1 MPMKLLHRSSAL
13 CLALLLSIPLFAQK
27 PSTAIPNPSQ
37 FVGFQVGADRQLADY
52 KQIVSY
58 FRKLSE
64 LSPKIQV
71 ESLGPTTLGND
82 LVMVEISSPENLKNK
97 AHYKEIARKL
107 ADPRGLSEE
116 QIGALAREGKAIL
129 LVTCNIHSTEI
140 GSTQMVMEWAHDL
153 ITSDDP
159 AVRDRLDKVI
169 LLIVPSL
176 NPDGQLMVV
185 DWYKKYLG
193 TKYEGGQMPYLY
205 HYYVG
210 HDNNRDWY
218 MLTQKETQAVT
229 RMAYLDWLPQV
240 WLDEHQMGFTG
251 PRIFVPPDADPIA
264 IRQHP
269 LVFSGKNMIGTT
281 MAFRLEEA
289 HKAGV
294 IHSWM
299 YDNYWPGATEGTA
312 MFKNVFGLLTEVA
325 SARIA
330 SPIEI
335 SPTELNGGGKGMIDY
350 AKQSNF
356 PDPWMGGVW
365 RLRDIMDYELIA
377 SNALLETVAIHKED
391 YERGVA
397 HMALDNIHAFKPN
410 EYFRV
415 PMDGTQRDPETAA
428 RLVHLMLKHGAE
440 AKVSP
445 DGQSYYVPLAQPYGK
460 FIEELFTPQRYPEV
474 RPTDGKDILRPYDVT
489 AWSLPL
495 LMDVKVERTFLTPAQ
510 MESLRPFTEKEWPKA
525 GVMGKGTVLALTPEE
540 TAATKLVNAA
550 LKAKVNVSVAKAA
563 FTYEGRVFPA
573 GTLIF
578 DNASEVASLAEQ
590 HHLALTA
597 MRSKPDVK
605 LAALKPQRIGLYK
618 PYQASMDEGWTRFVL
633 DQYGFAP
640 ISIENKT
647 MKAGKLNDQ
656 FDVIILADIEKE
668 VILEGQRKRGETAM
682 KYTPE
687 IPEEYKGGI
696 GKEGLQ
702 ALKDFV
708 RNGGTLI
715 TLADSGELVASE
727 FNVPVRNALAGGS
740 REDFSVPG
748 SIVRIQVDT
757 NHPVGYGMPEEAAA
771 FLDGPIAY
779 QTMAPGPELKRYVI
793 ASYPDDARDI
803 LLSGWAKGQD
813 RLVRRSALVAFEQ
826 GKGKIVMFG
835 FRPQYRAQSEGTYK
849 LLFNAIR
856 WPELD

>member
-1 MPMKLLHRSSAL
+1 MKLLRRSSAL
-13 CLALLLSIPLFAQK
+13 CLVLLLSIFVLAQQ
-27 PSTAIPNPSQ
+27 PATNIPTPSQ
-37 FVGFQVGADRQLADY
+37 FLGIQVGADRQLADY
-52 KQIVSY
+52 KQIVGY
-58 FRKLSE
+58 FKKLAE
-64 LSPKIQV
+64 LSPKLQV

-82 LVMVEISSPENLKNK
+82 LVMIEISSGENLKNK
-97 AHYKEIARKL
+97 AHYKDIAHKL

-116 QIGALAREGKAIL
+116 QIDALAREGKAIL

-153 ITSDDP
+153 ITSNDP
-159 AVRDRLDKVI
+159 AVKDQLDKVI

-176 NPDGQLMVV
+176 NPDGQIMVV

-193 TKYEGGQMPYLY
+193 TKYEGGQMPFLY
-205 HYYVG
+205 HHYVG

-229 RMAYLDWLPQV
+229 RMAYLDWKPQV

-264 IRQHP
+264 MRQHP
-269 LVFSGKNMIGTT
+269 LVFSGKNMIGAA

-294 IHSWM
+294 IHSWV

-325 SARIA
+325 SVRIA
-330 SPIEI
+330 SPVEI
-335 SPTELNGGGKGMIDY
+335 SSTELSGGGKGMIDY

-356 PDPWMGGVW
+356 PNPWRGGIW

-377 SNALLETVAIHKED
+377 SNALLETVAFHKDD

-397 HMALDNIHAFKPN
+397 HMANDNIGAYKPN

-415 PMDGTQRDPETAA
+415 AMDDSQRDRESAA

-440 AKVSP
+440 AKVSA
-445 DGQSYYVPLAQPYGK
+445 DGNAYYVPLAQPYGK
-460 FIEELFTPQRYPEV
+460 FVEELLTAQRYPEV
-474 RPTDGKDILRPYDVT
+474 RPTNGKDILTPYDVT

-495 LMDVKVERTFLTPAQ
+495 LMDVKVERMFLPADQ
-510 MESLRPFTEKEWPKA
+510 AKTLRSFTENDWPQA
-525 GVMGKGTVLALTPEE
+525 GAIGKGAVLALSPEQ
-540 TAATKLVNAA
+540 TAGTKLLNAA
-550 LKAKVNVSVAKAA
+550 LKAKANVSVAKSA
-563 FTYEGRVFPA
+563 FNYEGRDFPA
-573 GTLIF
+573 GTLLF
-578 DNASEVASLAEQ
+578 DNNADVASLAEQ
-590 HHLALTA
+590 NHLALTA
-597 MRSKPDVK
+597 LRSKPDAK
-605 LAALKPQRIGLYK
+605 LAALKPQRVGLYK

-647 MKAGKLNDQ
+647 MKAGKLADQ
-656 FDVIILADIEKE
+656 FDVIILPDVEKE
-668 VILEGQRKRGETAM
+668 VIVDGQRKRGETAM

-696 GKEGLQ
+696 GKEGVQ

-708 RNGGTLI
+708 QNGGTLI
-715 TLADSGELVASE
+715 TFADSGELVASE
-727 FNVPVRNALAGGS
+727 FNVPVRNVLAGS
-740 REDFSVPG
+740 REDFNIPG
-748 SIVRIQVDT
+748 SIVRILVDT

-771 FLDGPIAY
+771 FLDGPIAW
-779 QTMAPGPELKRYVI
+779 QTMMPGPELKRYVI

-813 RLVRRSALVAFEQ
+813 RLTRRSALVAFEQ
-826 GKGKIVMFG
+826 GKGKIVMFS

-856 WPELD
+856 WSEID